1 MGCGPVATGAENA
14 AHASTCTPWG
24 VCSITSR
31 IRASSPRP
39 AYGREVTTRTEPEH
53 VIRWNADTDA
63 WETTLRGRAVLAE
76 PRLNKG
82 TAFSTEERERLGL
95 VGLLP
100 PRVLTLEQQ
109 ESRAYLQY
117 LDQPTDLAKNV
128 FLTALHDRNEVL
140 FFRLLGRHLPEML
153 PIVYTPTVGEAIQR
167 YSHEYRRPRGV
178 YLSVDDPHSMEDA
191 LLATGRAPDDVDLII
206 ATDAEG
212 ILGIGD
218 WGVGGIEIAVGK
230 LNVYT
235 AAAGINPARTLA
247 VMLDVGTDRQ
257 ELLDDPL
264 YLGVAKPRID
274 REEYDAFIDRYVTA
288 ATTLFPHAILH
299 WEDFGTSNA
308 RRILDRYRDEAL
320 TFNDDMQGTGAVSL
334 AAVLS
339 ASDVSGVP
347 LSEHRVVVYGS
358 GTAGIGIADQIRD
371 AMVVAGVPKD
381 VATRQFWCV
390 GRHGLLTDAR
400 PDLRDFQE
408 PFARPVEEVSTWD
421 VEAEYGGASL
431 AEVVR
436 RVRPTILIGTSGRPQ
451 AFTEDV
457 VREMA
462 AHVDRPII
470 MPMSNPTVL
479 AEAFPADLLAWTD
492 GRALVASGSPFP
504 PVTYDGTTYEI
515 AQVNNAL
522 VFPGLGLGVIVARAT
537 RITDGM
543 LLAAAEAV
551 AGTADTSGAGAS
563 LLPRVADLRATSAVV
578 AAAVARAAKA
588 DGVATAPVDDTL
600 DAVIDRAMWRCGY
613 HPVTAV

>member
-1 MGCGPVATGAENA
+1 MPLTQLDADV
-14 AHASTCTPWG
+14 
-24 VCSITSR
+24 
-31 IRASSPRP
+31 
-39 AYGREVTTRTEPEH
+39 
-53 VIRWNADTDA
+53 RWNASEGA
-63 WETTLRGRAVLAE
+63 WESTLRGRAVLSE
-76 PRLNKG
+76 PRINKG
-82 TAFSTEERERLGL
+82 TAFTDEERHELGL

-100 PRVLTLEQQ
+100 PRILTLEQQ
-109 ESRAYLQY
+109 ATRAYLRY
-117 LDQPTDLAKNV
+117 LEQPNDLAKNV

-167 YSHEYRRPRGV
+167 YSHEYRRPRGI
-178 YLSVDDPHSMEDA
+178 YLSIEDPDGIEDA
-191 LLATGRAPDDVDLII
+191 LRASGRSADEVDLII

-247 VMLDVGTDRQ
+247 VMLDVGTNRQ

-264 YLGVAKPRID
+264 YLGVAHPRVE
-274 REEYDAFIDRYVTA
+274 REVYDDFIDRYVQ
-288 ATTLFPHAILH
+288 ATTRLFPHAILH

-308 RRILDRYRDEAL
+308 RRILDRYRATTL
-320 TFNDDMQGTGAVSL
+320 TFNDDMQGTGAVAL
-334 AAVLS
+334 AAILS
-339 ASDVSGVP
+339 AASAVGRP

-358 GTAGIGIADQIRD
+358 GTAGIGIADQLRD
-371 AMVVAGVPKD
+371 AMCVSGTPRD

-390 GRHGLLTDAR
+390 GRHGLLTDDR

-408 PFARPVEEVSTWD
+408 PYARPTSELESWD
-421 VEAEYGGASL
+421 LDAELGGAGL

-451 AFTEDV
+451 AFTEEI

-462 AHVDRPII
+462 QHVDRPVI
-470 MPMSNPTVL
+470 MPMSNPTAL
-479 AEAFPADLLAWTD
+479 AEAFPHDLVSWTD
-492 GRALVASGSPFP
+492 GRALVATGSPFE
-504 PVTYDGTTYEI
+504 PVIHDGITYEI

-522 VFPGLGLGVIVARAT
+522 VFPGLGLGVIAARAT

-543 LLAAAEAV
+543 LLAAAQAV
-551 AGTADTSGAGAS
+551 AAMADLHEAGAA
-563 LLPRVADLRATSAVV
+563 LLPRVSDLRETSVLVAT
-578 AAAVARAAKA
+578 AVARAAA
-588 DGVATAPVDDTL
+588 DDGVATRPVSDAIEDD
-600 DAVIDRAMWRCGY
+600 VRASMWRCDY
-613 HPVTAV
+613 HPVHAV

>member
-1 MGCGPVATGAENA
+1 V
-14 AHASTCTPWG
+14 TPN
-24 VCSITSR
+24 
-31 IRASSPRP
+31 
-39 AYGREVTTRTEPEH
+39 PEH
-53 VIRWNADTDA
+53 APEIRWNDSDRC
-63 WETTLRGRAVLAE
+63 WETSLRGRAVLAE

-82 TAFSTEERERLGL
+82 TAFSASERRALGL
-95 VGLLP
+95 TGLLP
-100 PRVLTLEQQ
+100 PRELSLEQQ
-109 ESRAYLQY
+109 ASRAYRQY
-117 LDQPTDLAKNV
+117 LEQPSDLAKNV

-167 YSHEYRRPRGV
+167 YSHEYRRPRGI
-178 YLSVDDPHSMEDA
+178 YLSVEDPEGIEQA
-191 LLATGRAPDDVDLII
+191 LLSSGRGPDDVDLII

-218 WGVGGIEIAVGK
+218 WGIGGIEIAVGK

-235 AAAGINPARTLA
+235 AAAGIDPARTLA

-264 YLGVAKPRID
+264 YLGVAHPRVGRD
-274 REEYDAFIDRYVTA
+274 AYDAFIDRYVAA
-288 ATTLFPHAILH
+288 ATALFPRAILH

-308 RRILDRYRDEAL
+308 RRILDRYRSTTL

-339 ASDVSGVP
+339 AGAVSGMA
-347 LSEHRVVVYGS
+347 LTEHRVVVYGS
-358 GTAGIGIADQIRD
+358 GTAGIGIADQLRD
-371 AMVVAGVPKD
+371 AMCVAGVPKD
-381 VATRQFWCV
+381 EATRKFWCV

-408 PFARPVEEVSTWD
+408 PYARPVGEVTGWD
-421 VEAEYGGASL
+421 IDAEFGGASL

-470 MPMSNPTVL
+470 MPMSNPTPL
-479 AEAFPADLLAWTD
+479 AEAFPADLLTWTD

-504 PVTYDGTTYEI
+504 PVSLGGTTYEI

-522 VFPGLGLGVIVARAT
+522 VFPGLGLGVIVSQAS

-551 AGTADTSGAGAS
+551 ASAADTSAPGAS
-563 LLPRVADLRATSAVV
+563 LLPRVADLRATSARV
-578 AAAVARAAKA
+578 AAAVARAACA
-588 DGVATAPVDDTL
+588 DGVAAASVGDSL
-600 DAVIDRAMWRCGY
+600 DELVQRSMWRCDY
-613 HPVTAV
+613 HPVRAV